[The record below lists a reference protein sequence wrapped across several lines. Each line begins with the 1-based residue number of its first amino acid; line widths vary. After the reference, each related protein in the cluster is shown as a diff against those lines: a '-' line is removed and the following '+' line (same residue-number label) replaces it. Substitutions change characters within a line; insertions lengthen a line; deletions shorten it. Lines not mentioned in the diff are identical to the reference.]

1 LIHLACIEIMLMNA
15 ASPVIVNNL
24 TFSYAYD
31 QPDSNVL
38 NSISLSVS
46 SGELIILTGASGSG
60 KTTLLT
66 LIGGLKTGAKGCLE
80 VLGKN
85 IISASP
91 NELLLLRR
99 QVGFIFQ
106 SHNLLPYLTASEN
119 IRVSLE
125 IHDSWRQMGLLAM
138 ENKCTELLELLK
150 LGSRTLFKP
159 KDLSVG
165 QKQRV
170 SIARAIANKP
180 KLILADEPT
189 SSLDDEHAQRV
200 ITLLKSE
207 AAKIGAALVIVTH
220 DQRVKS
226 EVSQVLELKSE

>member
-1 LIHLACIEIMLMNA
+1 MSA
-15 ASPVIVNNL
+15 ASPVVVRNL
-24 TFSYAYD
+24 LFSYSHDDA
-31 QPDSNVL
+31 DSYVL
-38 NSISLSVS
+38 NSVSLSVS

-66 LIGGLKTGAKGCLE
+66 LVGGLRTGAKGFLE

-91 NELLLLRR
+91 NDLLQLRR

-106 SHNLLPYLTASEN
+106 SHNLLPYLSALEN
-119 IRVSLE
+119 VRVGLE
-125 IHDSWRQMGLLAM
+125 IHDSWRQKGVLSM
-138 ENKCTELLELLK
+138 EYRCTELLDLLE
-150 LGSRTLFKP
+150 LGSRASFKP
-159 KDLSVG
+159 KDLSGG

-189 SSLDDEHAQRV
+189 ASLDKVSAQIA
-200 ITLLKSE
+200 ITLLRDLTIVNDC
-207 AAKIGAALVIVTH
+207 AVIVVTH
-220 DQRVKS
+220 DSKLLDYADRIIN
-226 EVSQVLELKSE
+226 LENGLIT

>member
-1 LIHLACIEIMLMNA
+1 MLMNA

-38 NSISLSVS
+38 NSVSLSVS

-66 LIGGLKTGAKGCLE
+66 LVGGLKTGAKGCLE

-119 IRVSLE
+119 IRVGLE

-180 KLILADEPT
+180 KLIRADEPT
-189 SSLDDEHAQRV
+189 ASLDKDSAQIA
-200 ITLLKSE
+200 ITLLRDLTKVNDC
-207 AAKIGAALVIVTH
+207 AVIVVTH
-220 DQRVKS
+220 DNKILDYADRIIN
-226 EVSQVLELKSE
+226 LENGSIT

>member
-1 LIHLACIEIMLMNA
+1 MLMSA
-15 ASPVIVNNL
+15 ASPVVVKNL
-24 TFSYAYD
+24 LFSYSHDDA
-31 QPDSNVL
+31 DSHVL
-38 NSISLSVS
+38 NSVSLSVS

-66 LIGGLKTGAKGCLE
+66 LVGGLRTGAKGFLE

-91 NELLLLRR
+91 NDLLQLRR

-106 SHNLLPYLTASEN
+106 SHNLLPYLSALEN
-119 IRVSLE
+119 VRVGLE
-125 IHDSWRQMGLLAM
+125 IHDSWRQKGVLSM
-138 ENKCTELLELLK
+138 EYRCTELLDLLE
-150 LGSRTLFKP
+150 LGSRASFKP
-159 KDLSVG
+159 KDLSGG

-189 SSLDDEHAQRV
+189 ASLDKDSAQIA
-200 ITLLKSE
+200 ITLLRDLTKVNDC
-207 AAKIGAALVIVTH
+207 AVIVVTH
-220 DQRVKS
+220 DSKLLDYADRIIN
-226 EVSQVLELKSE
+226 LENGLIT

>member
-1 LIHLACIEIMLMNA
+1 MVMNTA
-15 ASPVIVNNL
+15 FPVIVNNL

-31 QPDSNVL
+31 EPDSNVL
-38 NSISLSVS
+38 NSVSLSVS

-80 VLGKN
+80 VLGEN

-91 NELLLLRR
+91 NELLMLRR

-119 IRVSLE
+119 IRVGLE
-125 IHDSWRQMGLLAM
+125 IHDSWRQMGVSEM

-150 LGSRTLFKP
+150 LGSRTHFKP

-189 SSLDDEHAQRV
+189 ASLDKDSAQIA
-200 ITLLKSE
+200 ITLLRDLTKVNDC
-207 AAKIGAALVIVTH
+207 AVIVVTH
-220 DQRVKS
+220 DNKI
-226 EVSQVLELKSE
+226 LEYADRIINLENGSIR